1 MSPVPSR
8 RSRCRTDRPGR
19 PTSGVVRVASA
30 AKPVSSPYSLPSP
43 ARSLSGSGR
52 IRSPVLVL
60 PVVLGLLGVVR
71 HVADVLRLGL
81 GLVLGGHVGPA
92 LAPRRRGRRL
102 GCDWSCRRSTQPGG
116 YVDSPRAARTVE
128 LLSRAG
134 CHLCD
139 DARRLVERVTAEA
152 GVGWTETDVD
162 ADPAL
167 RAEFGDLVPV
177 VRVDGKELGYW
188 RIDEGRLRRA
198 LG

>member
-1 MSPVPSR
+1 M
-8 RSRCRTDRPGR
+8 
-19 PTSGVVRVASA
+19 PT
-30 AKPVSSPYSLPSP
+30 
-43 ARSLSGSGR
+43 
-52 IRSPVLVL
+52 
-60 PVVLGLLGVVR
+60 
-71 HVADVLRLGL
+71 
-81 GLVLGGHVGPA
+81 
-92 LAPRRRGRRL
+92 
-102 GCDWSCRRSTQPGG
+102 Q
-116 YVDSPRAARTVE
+116 TVE

-152 GVGWTETDVD
+152 GVRWTETDVD

-177 VRVDGKELGYW
+177 VRLDGKELGYW

>member
-1 MSPVPSR
+1 M
-8 RSRCRTDRPGR
+8 
-19 PTSGVVRVASA
+19 PT
-30 AKPVSSPYSLPSP
+30 
-43 ARSLSGSGR
+43 
-52 IRSPVLVL
+52 
-60 PVVLGLLGVVR
+60 
-71 HVADVLRLGL
+71 
-81 GLVLGGHVGPA
+81 
-92 LAPRRRGRRL
+92 
-102 GCDWSCRRSTQPGG
+102 
-116 YVDSPRAARTVE
+116 RTVE

-162 ADPAL
+162 ADPSL

-177 VRVDGKELGYW
+177 VRVDGRELGYW